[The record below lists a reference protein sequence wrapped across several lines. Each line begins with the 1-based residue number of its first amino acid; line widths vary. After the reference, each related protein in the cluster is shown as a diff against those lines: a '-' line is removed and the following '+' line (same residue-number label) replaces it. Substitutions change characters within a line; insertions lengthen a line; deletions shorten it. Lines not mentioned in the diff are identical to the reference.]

1 MLVNVKCLNKKIE
14 IEDNLLIKLLPELK
28 QHLNAKEINLKR
40 HQLYYLKN
48 KSKFENIKQTIDEL
62 QKEIDD
68 IDTREMEGWKKSPL
82 YLIKQERKIDKDSWK
97 NYKWLDTF

>member
-1 MLVNVKCLNKKIE
+1 MIINILNKKIKIRE
-14 IEDNLLIKLLPELK
+14 NKLIDLLPELR

-82 YLIKQERKIDKDSWK
+82 YLIKQEKKQDKKSWK
-97 NYKWLDTF
+97 NYKWLP

>member
-28 QHLNAKEINLKR
+28 QHLNAKEIKLKR

-48 KSKFENIKQTIDEL
+48 KSNFENIKQTIDEL
-62 QKEIDD
+62 QKEIDE
-68 IDTREMEGWKKSPL
+68 IDTQEMEGWKKSPL

>member
-28 QHLNAKEINLKR
+28 QHLNAKEIKLKR

-48 KSKFENIKQTIDEL
+48 KSNFENIKQTIDEL

-68 IDTREMEGWKKSPL
+68 IDTQEMEGWKKSPL